1 GIVSGG
7 DQCGH
12 VQAMTHR
19 PAAAVDGAFTAHF
32 PTVAIKWCN
41 SDQRRNFTA
50 VELSPLPHPR
60 PEESSRAR
68 TYSLDGGQLLCF
80 WRKILGWFSVFFFEQ
95 NKLLDLFF
103 FLVDQSAVLTFHSNN
118 SPP

>member
-1 GIVSGG
+1 
-7 DQCGH
+7 
-12 VQAMTHR
+12 MTHR

-50 VELSPLPHPR
+50 VEVFQLPPPR

-68 TYSLDGGQLLCF
+68 TYSLDGGQALCF
-80 WRKILGWFSVFFFEQ
+80 CRKFWCCFVVFFFEQ
-95 NKLLDLFF
+95 IKLLDLFF
-103 FLVDQSAVLTFHSNN
+103 DLVDQSAIQSLH
-118 SPP
+118 

>member
-1 GIVSGG
+1 GMVWGG

-12 VQAMTHR
+12 VQAVTHM

-50 VELSPLPHPR
+50 VELSQLPHP
-60 PEESSRAR
+60 PQEESSRAR
-68 TYSLDGGQLLCF
+68 THSVDGGQLLCF
-80 WRKILGWFSVFFFEQ
+80 CPKLWGWFHVFFVEPINF
-95 NKLLDLFF
+95 LDPVLFFDLFNRGVF
-103 FLVDQSAVLTFHSNN
+103 
-118 SPP
+118 

>member
-60 PEESSRAR
+60 PGESSRAR
-68 TYSLDGGQLLCF
+68 TYSVDGGQLLCF
-80 WRKILGWFSVFFFEQ
+80 WRKFLWCFDVFFDEQ
-95 NKLLDLFF
+95 IKLLDLFF
-103 FLVDQSAVLTFHSNN
+103 DLVDQSAIQSLH
-118 SPP
+118 